1 MYAANTY
8 VVRLATD
15 DDAAALDRLAE
26 LDSAP
31 PLAGRVLIGEIA
43 GAPVAALSVDEARTI
58 ADPFVPTAHL
68 VATLRARAN
77 GMRAVERTPSLRT
90 RLRPA
95 FLAGSPSAHS
105 AA

>member
-43 GAPVAALSVDEARTI
+43 GAPVAALSVDDGRTI
-58 ADPFVPTAHL
+58 ADPFARTADL
-68 VATLRARAN
+68 VDLLRARA
-77 GMRAVERTPSLRT
+77 RHARTVPTWPGRVALRT
-90 RLRPA
+90 A
-95 FLAGSPSAHS
+95 QA
-105 AA
+105 